1 MVVYF
6 YWISNPDISLATMEG
21 KEHIRNLGI
30 ILQNISKTNEKMT
43 KTRAQMKEDFCRLA
57 ELLRVAESSEARQE
71 PEPEPE
77 VVPESRV
84 QSPQSPVSRVQRFI
98 RSW

>member
-1 MVVYF
+1 
-6 YWISNPDISLATMEG
+6 MEG
-21 KEHIRNLGI
+21 ERRRKLGT
-30 ILQNISKTNEKMT
+30 ILEKISKTNEEMTKTSVKMT
-43 KTRAQMKEDFCRLA
+43 TTRAQMKQDFCRLA

-84 QSPQSPVSRVQRFI
+84 QSPESRVHRVKCPES
-98 RSW
+98 RGS

>member
-43 KTRAQMKEDFCRLA
+43 KTRAQMKEDFCRIA

-71 PEPEPE
+71 PEPE
-77 VVPESRV
+77 SSV
-84 QSPQSPVSRVQRFI
+84 QSP
-98 RSW
+98 